1 MIFTIRHL
9 GTAPLKT
16 GRLTLRRLT
25 ADDAE
30 AMHRNWASDPEVYR
44 YMTSRRMP
52 EIDDVRRFIA
62 QKLEAYESADTYY
75 WAVVCDADGENIG
88 MATLTEV
95 LTYARTANLAYSLG
109 RRWWGQGYAHEAAEA
124 VLAFAFEQVGF
135 RKIYGC
141 HFVGN
146 ERSGLVL
153 RACGMRHVGRSG
165 SPIYH
170 HGEYLSFERY
180 ELTAK
185 QYELR
190 RHTQARPRFHSL
202 RNHAE
207 TDFFE

>member
-1 MIFTIRHL
+1 MTLTMKHL
-9 GTAPLKT
+9 GTVPLKT
-16 GRLTLRRLT
+16 ARLTLRRLT
-25 ADDAE
+25 MDDA
-30 AMHRNWASDPEVYR
+30 ASMHRNWASDPEVYR

-62 QKLEAYESADTYY
+62 RKLEAYENTDTYY

-109 RRWWGQGYAHEAAEA
+109 QRWWGQGYAHEAAEA
-124 VLAFAFEQVGF
+124 VLAFAFEQTGF

-141 HFVGN
+141 HFIGN

-153 RACGMRHVGRSG
+153 RACGMRYVGRSG

-170 HGEYLSFERY
+170 NGDYLSFERY

-185 QYELR
+185 QFELR
-190 RHTQARPRFHSL
+190 RRVRTGR
-202 RNHAE
+202 
-207 TDFFE
+207 T

>member
-1 MIFTIRHL
+1 MRHP
-9 GTAPLKT
+9 GTLPLKT
-16 GRLTLRRLT
+16 ARLTLRRLT
-25 ADDAE
+25 MEDAE
-30 AMHRNWASDPEVYR
+30 SMHRNWASDPEVYR

-52 EIDDVRRFIA
+52 ELEDVRRFIA
-62 QKLEAYESADTYY
+62 QKLEAYKNGDTYY

-95 LTYARTANLAYSLG
+95 LTLARTANLAYSLG

-146 ERSGLVL
+146 ERSGYVL
-153 RACGMRHVGRSG
+153 RACGMQHEGRSD

-170 HGEYLSFERY
+170 NGEYLSFEKY
-180 ELTAK
+180 ELTAR
-185 QYELR
+185 QFELR
-190 RHTQARPRFHSL
+190 RRPQARPPFPEKGNALS
-202 RNHAE
+202 
-207 TDFFE
+207 